1 MPNLPNLLTIVRIL
15 LTPFFVILL
24 LKDLFGV
31 ALAIFAIA
39 GISDA
44 LDGFIARYYNQRTA
58 LGAYLDPIAD
68 KILLSSAFIGLAVL
82 KIIPG
87 WLTVIVISRDVLIC
101 IGIAV
106 FTITEKTY
114 KVSPSLVS
122 KCTTT
127 AQITTIIV
135 TLLNINVS
143 GLIML
148 REIFYWATAG
158 LTIISGFHYI
168 YIGMNILQ
176 NHSDPSGGAMGDE

>member
-1 MPNLPNLLTIVRIL
+1 MPNIPNLLTIVRIL

-24 LKDLFGV
+24 IKGLFGF

-101 IGIAV
+101 IGIAI
-106 FTITEKTY
+106 FTITEKKY

-122 KCTTT
+122 KCTTA

-135 TLLNINVS
+135 TLLNINIS
-143 GLIML
+143 GLITL
-148 REIFYWATAG
+148 REVLYWITAG
-158 LTIISGFHYI
+158 LTTISGFHYI

-176 NHSDPSGGAMGDE
+176 NHSTRPDPWRG

>member
-1 MPNLPNLLTIVRIL
+1 MPNIPNLITIIRIL

-24 LKDLFGV
+24 LKDLFGS
-31 ALAIFAIA
+31 ALLIFAIA

-68 KILLSSAFIGLAVL
+68 KMLLSSAFIGLAVL
-82 KIIPG
+82 RIIPG

-101 IGIAV
+101 IGIAI

-114 KVSPSLVS
+114 RVSPSIVS
-122 KCTTT
+122 KCTTA

-135 TLLNINVS
+135 TLLNVNIS
-143 GLIML
+143 GLIAL
-148 REIFYWATAG
+148 RGILFWVTAG
-158 LTIISGFHYI
+158 LTVVSGFHYI

-176 NHSDPSGGAMGDE
+176 NNSK